1 MQGLGIQGHSNTAQR
16 DRHTGGNELDTVIDP
31 VLLPGKA
38 APGSAST
45 GAVLPLGVGVC
56 DQAVPA
62 EWIERWQSKNKFYYY
77 HQKFRRVPDL
87 SQCLDGDYMCYYE
100 AEAQWRRDRY
110 GCPWTVPRRG
120 HSRAHSSGTCSIL
133 VDAGVLRQH
142 LQPTPLHISVLLSLQ
157 HGALGTRTLKIP
169 ELTFHR
175 VSSPIASAFLPSCSC
190 CCIHHHLSHR
200 MVDQEIVEI
209 VRERMAAC
217 KQREGPN
224 QFQNCAKEM
233 ELLAQVTKAYQDRC
247 EYGSSTQGKSLKP
260 REGGSETTLVMGHR
274 LVGGT
279 ALTFPFFFRW

>member
-16 DRHTGGNELDTVIDP
+16 DRHTGGNELDTVMDP

-38 APGSAST
+38 ASGSASN
-45 GAVLPLGVGVC
+45 GAALPLGVGVC

-157 HGALGTRTLKIP
+157 HGGIRDQDPENPRADIPQGVLTHCFSFCVTL
-169 ELTFHR
+169 
-175 VSSPIASAFLPSCSC
+175 
-190 CCIHHHLSHR
+190 
-200 MVDQEIVEI
+200 
-209 VRERMAAC
+209 
-217 KQREGPN
+217 
-224 QFQNCAKEM
+224 
-233 ELLAQVTKAYQDRC
+233 
-247 EYGSSTQGKSLKP
+247 
-260 REGGSETTLVMGHR
+260 
-274 LVGGT
+274 
-279 ALTFPFFFRW
+279 